1 MPEEKEEVSKPTE
14 VSSGGAVTSEEKL
27 LAAIG
32 YLGIL
37 FLVPLLAKKES
48 KFCQFHAKQGLV
60 LFIADVILYFVGW
73 IPFLGWVILAVGGIF
88 VLILVI
94 MGIINAANGKY
105 WEMPV
110 LGQYA
115 KKFNF

>member
-1 MPEEKEEVSKPTE
+1 MAEEKIENVPEPT
-14 VSSGGAVTSEEKL
+14 SSGAVASDEKTL
-27 LAAIG
+27 SAIG

-37 FLVPLLAKKES
+37 FLIPLLAKKES

-60 LFIADVILYFVGW
+60 LFIADVILSFVGW
-73 IPFLGWVILAVGGIF
+73 IPFLGWIILAVGGILVF
-88 VLILVI
+88 ILMI
-94 MGIINAANGKY
+94 MGIINAASGKY